1 MIMIK
6 KITKKEKEEN
16 IQPIKET
23 IKLDAE
29 DKPVGRIAADI
40 ACYLQGKH
48 RADYAPNKEGITSVE
63 ISNADKIK
71 LTGKKWSSKI
81 YYHHS
86 GYLGGLKEVVAEDMH
101 KNKPEEIL
109 RLAVWGMLPKNRL
122 RKPRIKRLKFV

>member
-6 KITKKEKEEN
+6 KITKKEKEES
-16 IQPIKET
+16 IQAIKET

>member
-16 IQPIKET
+16 IQAIKET